1 MGVVGFLVIAALVVL
16 LLSGVVTG
24 RRQDRS
30 SLHSD
35 PGLTVRLA
43 RMENTLQLL
52 ESRLDSLEE
61 QQRFL
66 ERLLRDRP
74 DPPALPGP
82 SRPDPPSEE
91 PSPSDPAEP
100 GQAGET
106 SILFDVDAAE
116 PDDPSSGTEDP
127 R

>member
-1 MGVVGFLVIAALVVL
+1 MGMVGFLVIAALVIL
-16 LLSGVVTG
+16 LLSGVVQG
-24 RRQDRS
+24 SRQNRS

-43 RMENTLQLL
+43 RMENALKLL

-61 QQRFL
+61 QQRFI

-74 DPPALPGP
+74 GPRALPGP
-82 SRPDPPSEE
+82 NRADPPSDD
-91 PSPSDPAEP
+91 PSPSDAAEP
-100 GQAGET
+100 GQAGEPGV
-106 SILFDVDAAE
+106 LFDVDAAE
-116 PDDPSSGTEDP
+116 PDDPSGGNEEQ